1 MTLFYP
7 YVVIAPMNIT
17 LGKISGP
24 LKMADD
30 ISYKRKRV
38 SVFDCKLIQLAI
50 VLDKTTDVVIA
61 PTNITLGEILGPLKT
76 ADDISYK
83 RERVSVFDC
92 ELI

>member
-7 YVVIAPMNIT
+7 
-17 LGKISGP
+17 
-24 LKMADD
+24 
-30 ISYKRKRV
+30 
-38 SVFDCKLIQLAI
+38 
-50 VLDKTTDVVIA
+50 DVVIA

-92 ELI
+92 KLIQLAIVLDKTKLSILLLNKENWRGKWGFGGTYISFL